1 MLKKKKQRLKTIEKK
16 LAKIEADF
24 PDVNFKD
31 LSLKNALN
39 AHYELVKE
47 MIGLKVDIKF
57 CPTENRNEMCQD
69 CNCWKAV
76 ANRCM

>member
-47 MIGLKVDIKF
+47 MIGLKVDIIS
-57 CPTENRNEMCQD
+57 
-69 CNCWKAV
+69 
-76 ANRCM
+76 

>member
-16 LAKIEADF
+16 LANIEAEY
-24 PDVNFKD
+24 PSINFKD
-31 LSLKNALN
+31 LALNKAIN
-39 AHYELVKE
+39 AHYALVKE